1 MRIIAGSAKGHK
13 LSTFAGDRI
22 RPTTDRVR
30 ESLFSM
36 LGNIEG
42 AAVVDGFAGSGAL
55 GLEAL
60 SRGASIGYFFD
71 DSRQAIETV
80 TDNAQRTG
88 LTERSRIH
96 QCTFE
101 LGLRQIVEGTP
112 DLWFVDPPYHTDLA
126 RRALVAMSQAT
137 SVVTPGALVVWES
150 DRREELFDVEH
161 FEVTRQR
168 EYGRTRLVFLR
179 RSND

>member
-1 MRIIAGSAKGHK
+1 MRIIAGSAKGHQ
-13 LSTFAGDRI
+13 LSTFEGDRI
-22 RPTTDRVR
+22 RPTSDRVR

-42 AAVVDGFAGSGAL
+42 ATIVDGFAGSGAL

-60 SRGASIGYFFD
+60 SRGATTGYFFD

-80 TDNAQRTG
+80 SDNAQRTG

-101 LGLRQIVEGTP
+101 RGLQEIVEGTP
-112 DLWFVDPPYHTDLA
+112 DLWFVDPPYHSGLA
-126 RRALVAMSQAT
+126 RRALVAMSKAT
-137 SVVTPGALVVWES
+137 SVVTAGALVVWES
-150 DRREELFDVEH
+150 DRREELFEVDH
-161 FEVTRQR
+161 FEMTRQR
-168 EYGRTRLVFLR
+168 VYGRTRLVFLR
-179 RSND
+179 RSDE